1 MSKTKRFL
9 IFIDTRF
16 FATSYISHL
25 SSYVIQSH
33 PSSSLFSIY
42 LGKSQNV
49 FAKKYGKISY
59 FLGVT
64 LLLRDFRNGV
74 MGSSPSGITT
84 QKGGLQILKDFPK
97 FPDDRWGNIGKPLCH
112 ISISLTH
119 IVIHL
124 VAIVVDA
131 FIRIALW
138 EFCPE

>member
-1 MSKTKRFL
+1 
-9 IFIDTRF
+9 
-16 FATSYISHL
+16 
-25 SSYVIQSH
+25 
-33 PSSSLFSIY
+33 
-42 LGKSQNV
+42 
-49 FAKKYGKISY
+49 
-59 FLGVT
+59 
-64 LLLRDFRNGV
+64 

-84 QKGGLQILKDFPK
+84 QKGGLLILKDFPK

>member
-1 MSKTKRFL
+1 MGHGFEPQW
-9 IFIDTRF
+9 DHNTR
-16 FATSYISHL
+16 
-25 SSYVIQSH
+25 
-33 PSSSLFSIY
+33 
-42 LGKSQNV
+42 
-49 FAKKYGKISY
+49 
-59 FLGVT
+59 
-64 LLLRDFRNGV
+64 
-74 MGSSPSGITT
+74 
-84 QKGGLQILKDFPK
+84 GGLLILKDFPK